1 MAKNFFSGLFGRK
14 KNDAAETPGD
24 SPALPAEAPEAAQV
38 SEPVVFEPPPAP
50 PETKG
55 FFSKLKDG
63 LSRSAGKLSAGVT
76 AIFTKK
82 KLDDETI
89 EQLEEL
95 LISADLGVPAAARVA
110 TALAKDRFDKEVTD
124 ADVKAALAATVAAA
138 LQPLARP
145 LVIDPSKK
153 PHVILVAGVNGSGKT
168 TTIGKLAARLKA
180 EGKSVMLAAGDTFR
194 AAAIEQLK
202 VWGER
207 TGAPVIARDVG
218 SDASGLAY
226 DALERAAREGADVL
240 LIDTAGRLQNRRE
253 LMDELAKIVRVLK
266 KIDPTAPQDVLLVL
280 DATVGQ
286 NALAQADVFRSIAG
300 VTGLVMTKLD
310 GTAKGG
316 VLVAVS
322 DKFQIP
328 IHFIG
333 VGEGVEDLQPFDA
346 ASFARALA
354 GLGEGAAS

>member
-1 MAKNFFSGLFGRK
+1 MTRSN
-14 KNDAAETPGD
+14 
-24 SPALPAEAPEAAQV
+24 AP
-38 SEPVVFEPPPAP
+38 
-50 PETKG
+50 
-55 FFSKLKDG
+55 
-63 LSRSAGKLSAGVT
+63 
-76 AIFTKK
+76 
-82 KLDDETI
+82 
-89 EQLEEL
+89 
-95 LISADLGVPAAARVA
+95 
-110 TALAKDRFDKEVTD
+110 
-124 ADVKAALAATVAAA
+124 
-138 LQPLARP
+138 
-145 LVIDPSKK
+145 
-153 PHVILVAGVNGSGKT
+153 
-168 TTIGKLAARLKA
+168 
-180 EGKSVMLAAGDTFR
+180 
-194 AAAIEQLK
+194 
-202 VWGER
+202 
-207 TGAPVIARDVG
+207 
-218 SDASGLAY
+218 
-226 DALERAAREGADVL
+226 REGADVL

-286 NALAQADVFRSIAG
+286 NALVQADVFRSIAG

-333 VGEGVEDLQPFDA
+333 VGEGFEDLQPFDA